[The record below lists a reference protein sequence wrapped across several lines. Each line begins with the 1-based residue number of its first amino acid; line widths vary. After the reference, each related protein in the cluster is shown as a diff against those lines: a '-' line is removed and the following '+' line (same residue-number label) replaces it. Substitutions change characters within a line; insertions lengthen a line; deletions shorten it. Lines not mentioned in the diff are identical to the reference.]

1 MLSSRERR
9 AVVREI
15 LMMARLSEPPRP
27 LESIPLTV
35 ITAGRQQIP
44 GWREMQDE
52 LAALSA
58 DSTHLV
64 ADDAGHYVHL
74 DAPEF
79 VIQAI
84 RDMARKVG
92 PD

>member
-1 MLSSRERR
+1 MESSPSAAAFQNATETRISGN
-9 AVVREI
+9 AQ
-15 LMMARLSEPPRP
+15 
-27 LESIPLTV
+27 V
-35 ITAGRQQIP
+35 ITAGRDQIP

-58 DSTHLV
+58 DSTHIV
-64 ADDAGHYVHL
+64 ANDAGHYVHL
-74 DAPEF
+74 DAPEL

-84 RDMARKVG
+84 RDMARKAG